1 MMFAV
6 SFFFSWNKI
15 AKRKRDFDGSR
26 NYWFFNL
33 SVASRHSHSMQKS
46 SLCKSGFLSHLC
58 LNCILVERE
67 QKCEECKEIEENLTQ
82 ETELDEIP

>member
-1 MMFAV
+1 
-6 SFFFSWNKI
+6 
-15 AKRKRDFDGSR
+15 
-26 NYWFFNL
+26 
-33 SVASRHSHSMQKS
+33 MQKS